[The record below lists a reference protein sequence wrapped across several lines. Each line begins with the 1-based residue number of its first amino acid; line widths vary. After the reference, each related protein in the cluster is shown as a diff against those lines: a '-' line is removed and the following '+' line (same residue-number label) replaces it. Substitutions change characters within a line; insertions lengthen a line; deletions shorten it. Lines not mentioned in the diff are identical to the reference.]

1 MAARSRWRC
10 QPEPCCSQESLSGWS
25 QTGILQWS
33 LLRNRCSPLSLPI
46 GRLRSGRLLKSATAI
61 FLWPLRVRRSWFPT
75 IRPWFSCLNGWESP
89 SHGAPRHSILKESGT
104 LMPPHSFLT
113 LLQFADGLFPAGAYA
128 HSFGLECYVQQGM
141 IRDAGGVREF
151 LESYLESSAGPEDAV
166 AMAHCIDLARDGHV
180 GEVLDIDQALEAM
193 KPAAELRQASRQMGR
208 QSLRVAASLTDDR
221 YLMDLFRRVESRETP
236 GHYAMAFGAI
246 GGRLGWP
253 RKEAACAFLY
263 SAAAA
268 VVGSGLRLI
277 PLGQLQGQ

>member
-1 MAARSRWRC
+1 
-10 QPEPCCSQESLSGWS
+10 
-25 QTGILQWS
+25 
-33 LLRNRCSPLSLPI
+33 
-46 GRLRSGRLLKSATAI
+46 
-61 FLWPLRVRRSWFPT
+61 
-75 IRPWFSCLNGWESP
+75 
-89 SHGAPRHSILKESGT
+89 
-104 LMPPHSFLT
+104 MPPHSFLT

-166 AMAHCIDLARDGHV
+166 AMTHCIDLARDGHV

-246 GGRLGWP
+246 GARLGWP

-277 PLGQLQGQ
+277 PLGQLQGQGILWSLAPLIARLGEEAAAARSDEMWSFAPGLEIASALHASSPARLFRS